1 MAHLEVPG
9 ADPGVDVGSE
19 EVLLPGELAVP
30 VHRCRARAAASFENN
45 AGNFEPNR
53 LVSFSADF

>member
-19 EVLLPGELAVP
+19 EVLLPGELLGGPLGLGWRVDLN
-30 VHRCRARAAASFENN
+30 E
-45 AGNFEPNR
+45 
-53 LVSFSADF
+53 